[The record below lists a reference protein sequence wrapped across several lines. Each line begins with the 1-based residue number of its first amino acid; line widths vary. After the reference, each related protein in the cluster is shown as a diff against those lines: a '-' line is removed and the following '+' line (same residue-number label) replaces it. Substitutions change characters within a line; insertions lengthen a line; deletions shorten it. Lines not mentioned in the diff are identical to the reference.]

1 MHSLRPLIPLLFAAG
16 ILLAGN
22 GLIGTLI
29 ALRGAIEGF
38 SAPVIGLMGTGYFAG
53 FLIGC
58 LFISRMMRSVG
69 HIRAFSALAAIAASS
84 SLVMAMAVDQY
95 VWTAMRFAHGI
106 CFAGLFTIVESW
118 INAGVENRDRARVLA
133 IYRIV
138 DISAVT
144 GSQFLIPAFG
154 AGSFTLFGI
163 MAIMVTM
170 SLVPVSL
177 GDRSNPSPPEF
188 VKLDLRRAWR
198 ISPLAVSGCIAVG
211 LSNSAFRMAGP
222 IYAGRIGMDT
232 ADIAVFLSLGIVGG
246 ALVQYPLGALSDRWD
261 RRRVVLMATI
271 GAMLS
276 AMAIA
281 GFSGNSVTL
290 NFVLIFIFGAFA
302 MPIYSLAVA
311 HANDHA
317 EPHEYVLTSAA
328 LLLFYSVG
336 AIVGPFAGSVV
347 IERLG
352 AHWLFAYCALVY
364 AVFTAFTLYRMRVR
378 ASVPEGRRGR
388 FAGLLRTSPM
398 ISRLARRDK

>member
-1 MHSLRPLIPLLFAAG
+1 MHSLRPLVPLLLAAG

-38 SAPVIGLMGTGYFAG
+38 SAPVIGFMGTAYFAG

-58 LFISRMMRSVG
+58 IFISRMMRAVG
-69 HIRAFSALAAIAASS
+69 HIRAFSALAAIAASA
-84 SLVMAMAVDQY
+84 SLIMAMAVDPY

-106 CFAGLFTIVESW
+106 CFSGLFTIVESW

-133 IYRIV
+133 VYRIV

-188 VKLDLRRAWR
+188 VKLDLKRAWA

-211 LSNSAFRMAGP
+211 LSNSAFRMTGP
-222 IYAGRIGMDT
+222 IYAERIGMNT

-261 RRRVVLMATI
+261 RRRVVLIATI
-271 GAMLS
+271 GAMVSSIALFALS
-276 AMAIA
+276 
-281 GFSGNSVTL
+281 GSDLSL
-290 NFVLIFIFGAFA
+290 NFLLVFVFGAFA

-328 LLLFYSVG
+328 LLLFYSLG
-336 AIVGPFAGSVV
+336 AIVGPFAGSLV
-347 IERLG
+347 IENLG
-352 AHWLFAYCALVY
+352 AHWLFAYCAAVY
-364 AVFTAFTLYRMRVR
+364 ALFTAFTLYRMRAR
-378 ASVPEGRRGR
+378 PGVPESRRGR
-388 FAGLLRTSPM
+388 FAALLRTSP
-398 ISRLARRDK
+398 IIGRLARRDK